1 MSKTE
6 NAFDP
11 ILLRQEFIFAGKV
24 GFVSLAI
31 YILFNWLN
39 LGIYS
44 LVIQGL
50 VALTVVGA
58 VTQAYWK
65 GATFLSVYLQG
76 ERRKVFQIIL
86 SIVPPLILLI
96 ILLVDVKNLDFQ
108 AYRSEL
114 DWYSFLPFF
123 IYGYFSWRLADEAHK
138 EHPFRVFVF
147 SSAVIFVL
155 LFIASKGHPL
165 YVWSEETE
173 LSKDELK
180 AFVEYGGYAIEYFL
194 YVVTSSLVMLARI
207 KTAKQY

>member
-11 ILLRQEFIFAGKV
+11 AALREEFISLGIGCVILL
-24 GFVSLAI
+24 SI
-31 YILFNWLN
+31 YIILDWLDIGGFALIVQAFTL
-39 LGIYS
+39 LGLIIAAS
-44 LVIQGL
+44 
-50 VALTVVGA
+50 
-58 VTQAYWK
+58 QAYWK
-65 GATFLSVYLQG
+65 GTTFLSVYLQG